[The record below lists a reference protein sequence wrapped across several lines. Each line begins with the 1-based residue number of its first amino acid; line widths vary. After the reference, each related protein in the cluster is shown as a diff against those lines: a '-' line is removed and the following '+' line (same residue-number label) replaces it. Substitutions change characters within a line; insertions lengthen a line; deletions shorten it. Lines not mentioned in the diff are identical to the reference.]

1 MKQELEKTL
10 TMGSFID
17 LKKLANKVNPQ
28 KQFISDGE
36 TRIKSLQS
44 SASVT
49 NMSAYLNKC
58 QCNNPLQQESGLFNC
73 DLHKSSNKSNLSQL
87 SINLGIN
94 NYSTL

>member
-1 MKQELEKTL
+1 LESDEKVLERLQQQLKGESLENERVKQELEKTL

-58 QCNNPLQQESGLFNC
+58 QCNNPLQ
-73 DLHKSSNKSNLSQL
+73 
-87 SINLGIN
+87 
-94 NYSTL
+94 